1 MQIDKQKQELDVLRN
16 DSNQRETKLLQKFC
30 LILNEKKAQ
39 IKLLQEGKVVTQV
52 KGKKGKKAVE
62 SQLDMLKQ

>member
-1 MQIDKQKQELDVLRN
+1 LQIEKQKKELDMLRN

-39 IKLLQEGKVVTQV
+39 IKLLQEGKVVPQA
-52 KGKKGKKAVE
+52 KGKRGNKKVE
-62 SQLDMLKQ
+62 SQLDMLR